1 MAINDLLK
9 NSTKGEV
16 PQQNLTEPSNLSQR
30 IDQKL
35 SEIAQ
40 RNPVIGKFFA
50 SAAGGVKGFVEN
62 PIQGARGLVGGIVAA
77 PEKFIRTIGAA
88 ANKTTDSA
96 YDEATGRPAIYIE
109 NGVPTL
115 KQKKTLS
122 GLISGDPSM
131 GQAIKLGEKDSLR
144 KSTGLA
150 IELGLLA
157 GVPGLKGLPTAGKIG
172 ASSAIGAGFGIT
184 GEMQQDNPDY
194 IAGAGAGF
202 GIGGL
207 LGGASAIAGKVKG
220 KGKGK
225 TTETPT
231 AEEKPVIPDGDISSK
246 GKTTEIP
253 DSVIS
258 SKGKG
263 KTTEIPIVEEKPVI
277 PEVEGGVETKLSR
290 EIRAEYPELK
300 KATYKKK
307 TLKEVEVEALDIM
320 NKTPDQ
326 VEDIAMGRRTTG
338 VPALDSKI
346 QELVIE
352 KARKAGNIEKIGEII
367 QNIVSSEIGQNL
379 ALLQRGASNEYS
391 FTNMLRKAQTLK
403 RESIPKIKKVRH
415 DYIKEQGKKE
425 ISEARKIKLKA
436 AYKFLD
442 DLIC

>member
-16 PQQNLTEPSNLSQR
+16 PQQAESPNLSQPNLSQR

-50 SAAGGVKGFVEN
+50 SAVGGVKGFVEN
-62 PIQGARGLVGGIVAA
+62 PIQGARGLAGGIVAA

-122 GLISGDPSM
+122 GLIGGDPSM

-150 IELGLLA
+150 IELGLFA
-157 GVPGLKGLPTAGKIG
+157 GVPGLKGLSTAGKIG

-220 KGKGK
+220 KGK
-225 TTETPT
+225 TTEMPI
-231 AEEKPVIPDGDISSK
+231 AEEKPIIPDGDVPPPS
-246 GKTTEIP
+246 IP
-253 DSVIS
+253 DGGIP
-258 SKGKG
+258 SKVKG
-263 KTTEIPIVEEKPVI
+263 KTTEIPIIEEKPVI

-307 TLKEVEVEALDIM
+307 TLKEVEAEALDIM

-326 VEDIAMGRRTTG
+326 VDDIAMGRRTTNI
-338 VPALDSKI
+338 PELDSRI
-346 QELVIE
+346 QELAIE
-352 KARKAGNIEKIGEII
+352 KARKAGNIEKIGEIM
-367 QNIVSSEIGQNL
+367 QNTVSSKIGQSL
-379 ALLQRGASNEYS
+379 ALLQRSASDEYS

-403 RESIPKIKKVRH
+403 AESIPKLKKVRH

>member
-50 SAAGGVKGFVEN
+50 SAVGGVKGFVEN
-62 PIQGARGLVGGIVAA
+62 PIQGARGLAGGIVAA

-207 LGGASAIAGKVKG
+207 LGGVSAIAGKVKG
-220 KGKGK
+220 KGK
-225 TTETPT
+225 TTETPVV
-231 AEEKPVIPDGDISSK
+231 EEKPIIPDGDVPPPS
-246 GKTTEIP
+246 IP
-253 DSVIS
+253 DGGIP

-263 KTTEIPIVEEKPVI
+263 KTTEIPIIEEKPVI

-307 TLKEVEVEALDIM
+307 TLKEVEAEALDIM

-326 VEDIAMGRRTTG
+326 VDDIAMGRKTTG
-338 VPALDSKI
+338 VPELDSGV
-346 QELVIE
+346 QELAIE

-367 QNIVSSEIGQNL
+367 QNVVNSKIGQSL
-379 ALLQRGASNEYS
+379 ALLQRSASDEYS

-403 RESIPKIKKVRH
+403 AESIPKLKKVRH
-415 DYIKEQGKKE
+415 DYIREQGKKE

-436 AYKFLD
+436 AYEFLD